1 MIYGVVKI
9 GSSGHSN
16 SLIVTIPA
24 DIKSDLGLQVG
35 EKLLVSV
42 DEQGRIIYERQKP
55 LRVVAPAQ
63 QPQPQSEPKSAV
75 SAEGTDPDIGTGMQG
90 WE

>member
-24 DIKSDLGLQVG
+24 DIRADLGLQVG

-42 DEQGRIIYERQKP
+42 DDMGRIIYERQKP
-55 LRVVAPAQ
+55 L
-63 QPQPQSEPKSAV
+63 KIV
-75 SAEGTDPDIGTGMQG
+75 SASTVSAHQGSADNLNEGGET
-90 WE
+90 